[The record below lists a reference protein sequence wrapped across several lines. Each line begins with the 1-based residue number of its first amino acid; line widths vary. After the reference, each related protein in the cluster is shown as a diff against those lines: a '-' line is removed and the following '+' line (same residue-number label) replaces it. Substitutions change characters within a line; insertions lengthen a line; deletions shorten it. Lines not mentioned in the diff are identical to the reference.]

1 MEIMPPLPWR
11 LHEVFYMLNKLLN
24 RYPQLAK
31 CQDDLKKATAAM
43 IDCYKNGGK
52 ILLCGN
58 GGSCADCDHIVG
70 ELMKGFLKKR
80 PLSTEKKAQMT
91 NLSPLLDEET
101 LSKLQCGL
109 PAISLPSLTAL
120 NSAFCNDVDPELIYA
135 QTVMALGNKKDIL
148 IAISTSGNA
157 KNVFAAAKVAKGL
170 GLTVIGLTGKGGGKL
185 SEIADICIRVP
196 ETETFK
202 VQELHLPV
210 YHYLCAAVEN
220 EFFKD

>member
-1 MEIMPPLPWR
+1 
-11 LHEVFYMLNKLLN
+11 MLNKLLN

-31 CQDDLKKATAAM
+31 CQDELKKATAAM

-80 PLSTEKKAQMT
+80 PLSTEKKAQMK

-101 LSKLQCGL
+101 LSKLQRGL

-135 QTVMALGNKKDIL
+135 QSVMAMGKTGDVL
-148 IAISTSGNA
+148 IAMSTSGNA

-170 GLTVIGLTGKGGGKL
+170 GLTVIGLTGKGGGNL
-185 SEIADICIRVP
+185 SEISDICIRVP

-210 YHYLCAAVEN
+210 YHYLCAATEE
-220 EFFKD
+220 EFFTN

>member
-1 MEIMPPLPWR
+1 
-11 LHEVFYMLNKLLN
+11 MLNKLLN

-31 CQDDLKKATAAM
+31 CQDELKKAAAAM

-80 PLSTEKKAQMT
+80 PLSTEQKAQMT

-101 LSKLQCGL
+101 LSKLQGGL

-135 QTVMALGNKKDIL
+135 QSVMAMGKTGDVL
-148 IAISTSGNA
+148 IAMSTSGNA
-157 KNVFAAAKVAKGL
+157 KNVFAAAKVAKSL

-210 YHYLCAAVEN
+210 YHYLCAATEE
-220 EFFKD
+220 EFFTN